1 MGIESRLQQAEDA
14 LENTRVKTP
23 IAGRIAQKG
32 PRLVVG
38 RVIDLSE
45 LRISVAVGQNQL
57 FFVKEG
63 YEALISI
70 PTPTGVISTKGTVST
85 VSAGSDS
92 RIRKLAGTHR
102 F

>member
-38 RVIDLSE
+38 RVIDLSG
-45 LRISVAVGQNQL
+45 LRISVAVGQNSCFL
-57 FFVKEG
+57 SKKD
-63 YEALISI
+63 
-70 PTPTGVISTKGTVST
+70 TKPS
-85 VSAGSDS
+85 SAY
-92 RIRKLAGTHR
+92 RPPPV
-102 F
+102 